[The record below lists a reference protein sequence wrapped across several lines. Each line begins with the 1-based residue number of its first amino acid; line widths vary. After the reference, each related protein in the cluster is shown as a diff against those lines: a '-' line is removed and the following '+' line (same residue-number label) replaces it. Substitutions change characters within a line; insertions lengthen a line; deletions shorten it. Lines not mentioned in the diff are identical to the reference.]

1 MYKKLWK
8 KLNQNH
14 TVAHTAAIYLT
25 VMTLGWM
32 LAGLLVGG
40 LADLI
45 IPFNME
51 SKITLFICFGG
62 YGGLIFGLF
71 GGIFYLSPLNL
82 KKRNCPCLFSA
93 YARAFLIVPSAY
105 AVIFLM
111 IPGSKGLTPR
121 VLAH

>member
-14 TVAHTAAIYLT
+14 TVAHTSAIYLT

-45 IPFNME
+45 LPFNME
-51 SKITLFICFGG
+51 S
-62 YGGLIFGLF
+62 
-71 GGIFYLSPLNL
+71 
-82 KKRNCPCLFSA
+82 
-93 YARAFLIVPSAY
+93 
-105 AVIFLM
+105 
-111 IPGSKGLTPR
+111 
-121 VLAH
+121 

>member
-14 TVAHTAAIYLT
+14 TVAHTSAIYLT

-45 IPFNME
+45 VP
-51 SKITLFICFGG
+51 
-62 YGGLIFGLF
+62 LIWKVKLH
-71 GGIFYLSPLNL
+71 
-82 KKRNCPCLFSA
+82 FS
-93 YARAFLIVPSAY
+93 SAL
-105 AVIFLM
+105 AV
-111 IPGSKGLTPR
+111 T
-121 VLAH
+121 VA

>member
-14 TVAHTAAIYLT
+14 TVAHTSAIYLT

-45 IPFNME
+45 DTF
-51 SKITLFICFGG
+51 
-62 YGGLIFGLF
+62 
-71 GGIFYLSPLNL
+71 
-82 KKRNCPCLFSA
+82 
-93 YARAFLIVPSAY
+93 
-105 AVIFLM
+105 
-111 IPGSKGLTPR
+111 
-121 VLAH
+121 

>member
-51 SKITLFICFGG
+51 S
-62 YGGLIFGLF
+62 
-71 GGIFYLSPLNL
+71 
-82 KKRNCPCLFSA
+82 
-93 YARAFLIVPSAY
+93 
-105 AVIFLM
+105 
-111 IPGSKGLTPR
+111 
-121 VLAH
+121 

>member
-14 TVAHTAAIYLT
+14 TVAHTSAIYLT
-25 VMTLGWM
+25 VMSLGWM

-45 IPFNME
+45 VPFNME

-71 GGIFYLSPLNL
+71 GGIFYLYQLNL
-82 KKRNCPCLFSA
+82 KKRN
-93 YARAFLIVPSAY
+93 
-105 AVIFLM
+105 
-111 IPGSKGLTPR
+111 
-121 VLAH
+121 

>member
-14 TVAHTAAIYLT
+14 TVAHTSAIYLT

-45 IPFNME
+45 VPFNME

-62 YGGLIFGLF
+62 YGGDV
-71 GGIFYLSPLNL
+71 Y
-82 KKRNCPCLFSA
+82 KRQVSSL
-93 YARAFLIVPSAY
+93 
-105 AVIFLM
+105 
-111 IPGSKGLTPR
+111 
-121 VLAH
+121 